1 MKKTNLLKIC
11 GINDPAIARCAVK
24 CGADFLG
31 FIFWHRSPRY
41 VTVER
46 AEEILAEIPDRKN
59 CRFAGV
65 FLDSGEEEIR
75 AAGRR
80 LKLDV
85 IQLHGDF
92 PAAAAESLRR
102 EFEVWKA
109 VSSESGWDSGYPAD
123 GFLVDSRTPGSG
135 MRSDWRLAETIR
147 DSGRKVILA
156 GGLSIG
162 NLRQAAALNCYALDV
177 NSSLED
183 EPGRKSLPKTEQLF
197 EEYNRRCGNEQ

>member
-1 MKKTNLLKIC
+1 MKTTNLLKIC
-11 GINDPAIARCAVK
+11 GINDPVIARRAVE

-31 FIFWHRSPRY
+31 FIFWNRSPRY

-46 AEEILAEIPDRKN
+46 AEEILAQIPDRKN

-75 AAGRR
+75 ETGRR
-80 LKLDV
+80 LHLDV

-109 VSSESGWDSGYPAD
+109 VSSEAEWDPGYPAD
-123 GFLVDSRTPGSG
+123 AFLVDSRTPGSG
-135 MRSDWRLAETIR
+135 RRSDWRLAELIR
-147 DSGRKVILA
+147 DSGRKVVLA
-156 GGLSIG
+156 GGLSSG
-162 NLRQAAALNCYALDV
+162 NLFEASLLNCYALDV
-177 NSSLED
+177 NSSLE
-183 EPGRKSLPKTEQLF
+183 EAPGRKSLKKTEQLF
-197 EEYNRRCGNEQ
+197 EEYRRCGNEQ